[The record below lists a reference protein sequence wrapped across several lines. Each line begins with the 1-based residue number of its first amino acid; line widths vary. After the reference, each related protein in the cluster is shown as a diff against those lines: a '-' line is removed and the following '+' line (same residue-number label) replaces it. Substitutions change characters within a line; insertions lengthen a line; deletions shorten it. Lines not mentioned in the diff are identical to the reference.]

1 MPYIIDGHNLIPKV
15 PGLSLDDTE
24 DELELVK
31 LLQEF
36 CRIKQKQ
43 VEVYFD
49 NAPAGS
55 SGARTYGCVVARFV
69 RQGSTADQAIQSKL
83 RRLGGDARNWTVV
96 SSDREV
102 RNSARS
108 ARAKSMR
115 VEEFAQKLNKVIS
128 NSSTENINQEAEL
141 SSEELEE
148 WMTLFGLDEGDGEVK
163 GGNSNI

>member
-15 PGLSLDDTE
+15 PGLSLGDTE

-55 SGARTYGCVVARFV
+55 SGARTYGSVVARFV

-102 RNSARS
+102 RKSARS

-115 VEEFAQKLNKVIS
+115 VEEFAQQLNKVIS

-148 WMTLFGLDEGDGEVK
+148 WMTLFGLDEGDGEV
-163 GGNSNI
+163 

>member
-15 PGLSLDDTE
+15 AGLSLGDMDDE
-24 DELELVK
+24 QQLVK

-55 SGARTYGCVVARFV
+55 SGPRTYGCVVARFV
-69 RQGSTADQAIQSKL
+69 RQGRTADQAIKEKL
-83 RRLGGDARNWTVV
+83 HRLGGEARNWTVV

-102 RNSARS
+102 RASARS

-115 VEEFAQKLNKVIS
+115 VEEFSQRLNEVTAGGS
-128 NSSTENINQEAEL
+128 HNSADHETGL
-141 SSEELEE
+141 SSEEVDKWIELV
-148 WMTLFGLDEGDGEVK
+148 GADEGDGER
-163 GGNSNI
+163 